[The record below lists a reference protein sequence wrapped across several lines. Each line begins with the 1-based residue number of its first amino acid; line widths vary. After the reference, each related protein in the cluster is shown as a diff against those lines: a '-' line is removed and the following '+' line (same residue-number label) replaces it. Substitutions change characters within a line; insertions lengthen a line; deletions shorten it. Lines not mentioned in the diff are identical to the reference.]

1 MLRIA
6 LTGGIGSGKT
16 TVTEYFRDLSVI
28 ILDADEISHKLTER
42 NSLILGKIEETFGR
56 MVMNVDNSLNRNAL
70 RQLVFNDVESRKQ
83 LEAILHPAI
92 RQDMETSAQLIK
104 EPYCIFSIPLLIEI
118 KRELDFDR
126 VMVVETPIDIRR
138 DRIKKRSKLSDN
150 EIDAILTTQSSDI
163 ERRRIAD
170 DLILNNGSK
179 EELFEKIKKLNSFYK
194 ILAGKSSD
202 KTIR

>member
-16 TVTEYFRDLSVI
+16 TVTEYFRDLNVI
-28 ILDADEISHKLTER
+28 ILDADEISHKLTK
-42 NSLILGKIEETFGR
+42 NNPLILGEIEEAFGR
-56 MVMNVDNSLNRNAL
+56 MVMNIDNSLNRHAL

-92 RQDMETSAQLIK
+92 QQDMESSARRI
-104 EPYCIFSIPLLIEI
+104 EEAYCIFSIPLLIEI

-138 DRIKKRSKLSDN
+138 KRIKKRSKLSDK

-194 ILAGKSSD
+194 ILVGKSSD

>member
-16 TVTEYFRDLSVI
+16 TVTEYFRDLNVI
-28 ILDADEISHKLTER
+28 ILDADEISHKLTK
-42 NSLILGKIEETFGR
+42 NNPLILGEIEEAFGR
-56 MVMNVDNSLNRNAL
+56 MVMNIDNSLNRHAL

-92 RQDMETSAQLIK
+92 QQDMESSARRIE

-118 KRELDFDR
+118 KREVDFDR

-138 DRIKKRSKLSDN
+138 NRIKKRSKLSDK
-150 EIDAILTTQSSDI
+150 EIDAILTTQSSDK

-194 ILAGKSSD
+194 ILVGKSSD
-202 KTIR
+202 KTMR